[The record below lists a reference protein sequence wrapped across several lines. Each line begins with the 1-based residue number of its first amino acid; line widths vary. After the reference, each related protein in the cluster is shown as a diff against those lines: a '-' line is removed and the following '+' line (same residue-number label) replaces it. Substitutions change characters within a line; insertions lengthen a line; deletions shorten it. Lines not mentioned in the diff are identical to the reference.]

1 MVGTANTPMEALHE
15 WVISQRFQLP
25 KSHNLMPHYFYLLGT
40 LRDNVYVNM
49 FNSSEEL
56 PENIMQEIST
66 IPVLEKYYVF
76 SH

>member
-1 MVGTANTPMEALHE
+1 
-15 WVISQRFQLP
+15 
-25 KSHNLMPHYFYLLGT
+25 MPHYFYLLGT